1 MTDKQRLTRRTYL
14 EGGGAAVLAG
24 VLAGCSASSDDTT
37 ADTQATESRT
47 ATESS
52 TGSTPGTVTGD
63 TYAVSMEPMGEVQF
77 DGPPETWV
85 ALLGSYA
92 DMGFALGAGQTLGT
106 QLPYRYATH
115 FYEELPGITYDP
127 DAVTTL
133 YQSDSVDKERFY
145 EMDADLHLM
154 EPNQL
159 IHWYGWDEADVEEIA
174 ENVAPFFGNFIRRRS
189 DEWHQN
195 YRYYALYEAF
205 ERVAQ
210 VFRATDRFAAF
221 DSLHDEFIGNIT
233 ERLPPES
240 ERPRSL
246 LVYPAD
252 ESVTAFYPYRLYE
265 GGVSKKQFR
274 DLGLRDAFAGS
285 DVANY
290 SGDGSTMDLETLLE
304 IDPDALIVRGQEQKT
319 DAEFQESVVETL
331 RNDSVASEITA
342 VQEDAIHRGGYLD
355 QGPIINLFQ
364 TELAAQRIYPDIFTE
379 DELFDRQ
386 RVADI
391 ITGDI

>member
-1 MTDKQRLTRRTYL
+1 MTDEKSITRRTYI
-14 EGGGAAVLAG
+14 EGSGAALLAG
-24 VLAGCSASSDDTT
+24 ALAGCSEDTT
-37 ADTQATESRT
+37 SAGRAN
-47 ATESS
+47 ESS
-52 TGSTPGTVTGD
+52 PAIESETVERSGTVTGD
-63 TYAVSMEPMGEVQF
+63 SYNVSMEPMGEVQF

-92 DMGFALGAGQTLGT
+92 DMGFALGAGQTIGT

-115 FYEELPGITYDP
+115 FYEELPDVTYDP
-127 DAVTTL
+127 DSVTTL
-133 YQSDSVDKERFY
+133 YQSGSVDKERFY
-145 EMDADLHLM
+145 EMDADLHFM

-159 IHWYGWDEADVEEIA
+159 IYWYDWDEADVEEIA

-189 DEWHQN
+189 DDWHQN
-195 YRYYALYEAF
+195 YRYYTLYEAF
-205 ERVAQ
+205 EKVAQ
-210 VFRATDRFAAF
+210 VFRRTDRFAAF
-221 DSLHDEFIGNIT
+221 ESLYEDFIGDIT
-233 ERLPPES
+233 GRLPPKS
-240 ERPRSL
+240 NRPRSL

-252 ESVTAFYPYRLYE
+252 ESATAFYPYRLYE

-319 DAEFQESVVETL
+319 DEEFRESVVEKL
-331 RNDSVASEITA
+331 QADSVASEITA
-342 VQEDAIHRGGYLD
+342 VQENAIHRGGYLD

-364 TELAAQRIYPDIFTE
+364 TELAAQRIYPDVFTE